1 MLPALSKDFLDIN
14 ANHRVWIHSETLT
27 WHDNN
32 IQSES
37 FVSLNFSIFHKNL
50 NYPNYLVN
58 FELFYS
64 DILNLQVLATEDRGF
79 TKTETKDI
87 ALFTFCTYNNNVPQN
102 LSKGDL
108 ILYHKTNKLSFK
120 NLAKVF
126 L

>member
-64 DILNLQVLATEDRGF
+64 DIHNLQVLATEDRGF

-87 ALFTFCTYNNNVPQN
+87 ALFTFCTYDNNVPQN
-102 LSKGDL
+102 LSQ
-108 ILYHKTNKLSFK
+108 NKQIVIQKSGK
-120 NLAKVF
+120 SISIVIVI
-126 L
+126 